1 MVKQALNGIRALSK
15 RCLSL
20 IYIFISLITKKQ
32 KIMAAQRVVTLNAD
46 GIAEREIMYVRYELN
61 QQTDV
66 EGQPTGTTRGG
77 KIYFKVKS
85 NDDGNT
91 DLLEWMCDTYMSK
104 SGTIS
109 WPNRQ
114 GGEMKHLDFKEG
126 YMVEYA
132 ETYDNK
138 NEVQQYEEFTISAK
152 EIQVGNARHNNR
164 WTIDNN

>member
-1 MVKQALNGIRALSK
+1 
-15 RCLSL
+15 
-20 IYIFISLITKKQ
+20 
-32 KIMAAQRVVTLNAD
+32 MATRTATINAD
-46 GIAEREIMYVRYELN
+46 GIQEREVLYVRYELN

-77 KIYFKVKS
+77 KIYVKVKS

-91 DLLEWMCDTYMSK
+91 DLMEWMCDTYMSK

-109 WPNRQ
+109 VPNRQ

-126 YMVEYA
+126 YVVEYA
-132 ETYDNK
+132 ETYDSTNSLL
-138 NEVQQYEEFTISAK
+138 QFEEFTISAK

-164 WTIDNN
+164 WNIDNN

>member
-1 MVKQALNGIRALSK
+1 MKKIIALFLVLIMV
-15 RCLSL
+15 LSL
-20 IYIFISLITKKQ
+20 CACGNDS
-32 KIMAAQRVVTLNAD
+32 
-46 GIAEREIMYVRYELN
+46 E
-61 QQTDV
+61 
-66 EGQPTGTTRGG
+66 
-77 KIYFKVKS
+77 KS
-85 NDDGNT
+85 NDDGNS

-109 WPNRQ
+109 YPNRQ
-114 GGEMKHLDFKEG
+114 GGEMKHLSFKEG

-138 NEVQQYEEFTISAK
+138 DEMQQYEEFTITCK

>member
-1 MVKQALNGIRALSK
+1 
-15 RCLSL
+15 
-20 IYIFISLITKKQ
+20 
-32 KIMAAQRVVTLNAD
+32 MATRTATINAD
-46 GIAEREIMYVRYELN
+46 GIKEREVLYVRYELN

-77 KIYFKVKS
+77 KIYVKVKS

-109 WPNRQ
+109 FPNRQ
-114 GGEMKHLDFKEG
+114 GGEMKNLQFKEG
-126 YMVEYA
+126 YVVEYA
-132 ETYDNK
+132 ETYDSTNALL
-138 NEVQQYEEFTISAK
+138 QYEEFTISAK

-164 WTIDNN
+164 WTIDN

>member
-1 MVKQALNGIRALSK
+1 
-15 RCLSL
+15 
-20 IYIFISLITKKQ
+20 
-32 KIMAAQRVVTLNAD
+32 MAAQRTVTIDAD
-46 GIAEREIMYVRYELN
+46 GIAQREVMYVRYELN

-77 KIYFKVKS
+77 KITVKVKS

-104 SGTIS
+104 SGKIS

-114 GGEMKHLDFKEG
+114 GGEMKHLDFVEG

-138 NEVQQYEEFTISAK
+138 NEVQQYEEFVISAK
-152 EIQVGNARHNNR
+152 EIKMGNAQHNNR
-164 WTIDNN
+164 WTIDN